1 MLKNEGDR
9 LSRVVVCAP
18 SHEYFNVKNLK
29 DQHIH
34 MVADP
39 NKAHQQFGVLKTT
52 MEAFGCEVIDVPE
65 LANHP
70 NSVFTRDTALCTPRG
85 YIKLRM
91 GLAARRGE
99 EEWIARI
106 LESLREPCAGEIKEP
121 GTVEGGDV
129 ILAGSVAFVGI
140 SKRTN
145 EQGVKQISAILKDMD
160 YQVRKVVVRDPHL
173 HLGGAMSAVGQERV
187 LCCKDMFPKDF
198 FIGFDTIDISCRGTS
213 NGNVICL
220 GNNEIIANTAE
231 NVEAIYALEKQGMI
245 IHGID
250 LSEFRKGAGGP
261 TCLIL
266 PVERIHSA

>member
-1 MLKNEGDR
+1 MLRNEGDR
-9 LSRVVVCAP
+9 LSRVVVCTP
-18 SHEYFNVKNLK
+18 KNEYFNVKSFE

-34 MVADP
+34 MLANRD
-39 NKAHQQFGVLKTT
+39 KTKQQFGVLKRT
-52 MEAFGCEVIDVPE
+52 MESFGCDVIDVPE

-99 EEWIARI
+99 EEWMAKV
-106 LESLREPCAGEIKEP
+106 LESLGEPCAGEIKEP

-129 ILAGSVAFVGI
+129 ILMGSVAFVGL

-145 EQGVKQISAILKDMD
+145 EHGVEQLSGILSDMD
-160 YQVRKVVVRDPHL
+160 YQVRNVVVKNPHL
-173 HLGGAMSAVGQERV
+173 HLGGAMSAVGPEKV
-187 LCCKDMFPKDF
+187 LCCKDMFPTDF
-198 FIGFDTIDISCRGTS
+198 FKGFDTVDISCVGNS

-220 GNNEIIANTAE
+220 GNNEIIANAAE
-231 NVEAIYALEKQGMI
+231 NTEAIQALEKQGLMV
-245 IHGID
+245 HGID

-266 PVERIHSA
+266 PVERK

>member
-9 LSRVVVCAP
+9 LLRVVVCTP
-18 SHEYFNVKNLK
+18 RHEYFNVNSLK

-34 MVADP
+34 MLADRD
-39 NKAHQQFGVLKTT
+39 KTQRQFGVLRTT

-65 LANHP
+65 LGNHP

-91 GLAARRGE
+91 GLAAREGE
-99 EEWIARI
+99 EEWIAKI
-106 LESLREPCAGEIKEP
+106 LESLGEPCAGEIKAP

-129 ILAGSVAFVGI
+129 ILMGSVAFVGL

-145 EQGVKQISAILKDMD
+145 EQGAKQLSGILSDMD
-160 YQVRKVVVRDPHL
+160 YQVRKVVVKDPHL
-173 HLGGAMSAVGQERV
+173 HLGGAMSAVGPEKV
-187 LCCKDMFPKDF
+187 LCCRDMFPNDF
-198 FIGFDTIDISCRGTS
+198 FKGFDTIDISCGGTA

-220 GNNEIIANTAE
+220 GNNEIIANAAE
-231 NVEAIYALEKQGMI
+231 NTEAIKALEKQGMI
-245 IHGID
+245 VHAID

-266 PVERIHSA
+266 PVERIHSS